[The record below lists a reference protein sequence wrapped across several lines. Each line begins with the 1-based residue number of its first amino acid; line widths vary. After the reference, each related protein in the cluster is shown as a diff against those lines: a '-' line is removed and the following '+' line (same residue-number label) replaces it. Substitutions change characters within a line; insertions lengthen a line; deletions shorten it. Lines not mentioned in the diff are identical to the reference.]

1 MVFQIKPVIKTMD
14 SFKDFIAS
22 YEIGEK
28 DLIVTNEYIVKPL
41 LGEDELKCH
50 MLYQEK
56 FGKGEPSDEMIDAM
70 LEKIKGLDIERVF
83 AIGGG
88 TVIDISKLFV
98 FGGDYSCEDL
108 YSFGK
113 DLPKKRQLVIIP
125 TTCGTG
131 SEMTGL
137 TIAEIKKKHTK
148 LGLSLPQLFADETV
162 MIDELLYTIP
172 YGVFATSSIDA
183 LIHAIESFV
192 SNKRSIY
199 SDMFAEKAI
208 RMIIAGYRQV
218 IEKGEAAVKENIHDF
233 LIASDLAGVAFS
245 NAGCGAVHATSYPVG
260 ANFHVPHGLANY
272 IMFTACFRAY
282 AKNGADMGDVE
293 GVLKEVLKLDA
304 GADPWEALTELLDK
318 ILARKPLK
326 EVGMTKEN
334 ISEFAR
340 TVLET
345 QGRLLGNMPVELSQ
359 RDLEEIY
366 SECF

>member
-1 MVFQIKPVIKTMD
+1 MTFQIKPVIKTMD
-14 SFKDFIAS
+14 SFKDFVTN
-22 YEIGEK
+22 YDIGEK
-28 DLIVTNEYIVKPL
+28 DLIVTNEYIIKPHM
-41 LGEDELKCH
+41 DNVELKCRL
-50 MLYQEK
+50 LYQEK
-56 FGKGEPSDEMIDAM
+56 FGKGEPSDEMIDGM
-70 LEKIKGLDIERVF
+70 LNEIKGLDIERIF

-113 DLPKKRQLVIIP
+113 DLPKTRKLIIIP

-183 LIHAIESFV
+183 LIHAIESYV

-199 SDMFAEKAI
+199 SDMFAKKAI
-208 RMIIAGYRQV
+208 EMIISGYKEV
-218 IEKGEAAVKENIHDF
+218 IEKGEGAVKENIHDF

-282 AKNGADMGDVE
+282 AKNGADMSDVE
-293 GVLKEVLKLDA
+293 NVLKDVLKVESN
-304 GADPWEALTELLDK
+304 PWDALTELLDK
-318 ILARKPLK
+318 ILKRKPLR
-326 EVGMTKEN
+326 EVGMSKEN
-334 ISEFAR
+334 ISEFAK

-345 QGRLLGNMPVELSQ
+345 QGRLLGNMPVELSCS
-359 RDLEEIY
+359 DLEEIY